1 MADKKDEARFTL
13 QFSRT
18 DPKHLQ
24 VIEILNRQGRRSK
37 APYIVN
43 AILHYENCPE
53 IVDAAH
59 TPALDVKFIEAV
71 FNRLMKEHSVGKP
84 ECKAD
89 QTDRKPFREPEE
101 LQFDDVLEALGQS
114 GIDAFTSA
122 IDEFRKD
129 G

>member
-37 APYIVN
+37 APYIVS

-53 IVDAAH
+53 IVDTAH
-59 TPALDVKFIEAV
+59 TPSMDIKFIESV
-71 FNRLMKEHSVGKP
+71 FNRLMKEHSIESAAPDKP
-84 ECKAD
+84 TK
-89 QTDRKPFREPEE
+89 KPFREPEE

-114 GIDAFTSA
+114 GIDAFTNA
-122 IDEFRKD
+122 IDEFRKNE
-129 G
+129 